1 MENNAVA
8 QVPQSENDM
17 KVSYELVESNAN
29 NLSIANE
36 EQYAE
41 AAEFARLVKTRQ
53 KEVKEY
59 FAPMKE
65 NAHKAHAAI
74 CEREK
79 QMLAPLLKAEKK
91 VKEAMTG
98 YANRLREEARKQEE
112 LMRKLA
118 QQEAERKL
126 AEAIELEKTGD
137 STGAE
142 AAIAE
147 AGVAERFGN
156 SPVIQSGIQAPKVSG
171 VSTIKDYEIV
181 SVSADEV
188 PVSFGGVE
196 IRPVDTKAVM
206 RLIKESGG
214 TVSIPGIQY
223 RETTRLSVSSRR

>member
-17 KVSYELVESNAN
+17 KISYELVESNAN

-53 KEVKEY
+53 KEVREY

-65 NAHKAHAAI
+65 SAHKAHAAI

-79 QMLAPLLKAEKK
+79 QMLAPLLSAERK
-91 VKEAMTG
+91 VKSAMTG
-98 YANRLREEARKQEE
+98 YTDRVREEARRQEE

-118 QQEAERKL
+118 QEEAERKL
-126 AEAIELEKTGD
+126 AEAVELEKSGD
-137 STGAE
+137 QSGAE
-142 AAIAE
+142 LAMAE
-147 AGVAERFGN
+147 ASVAEQVGQN
-156 SPVIQSGIQAPKVSG
+156 ASLNVSAPKIAG
-171 VSTIKDYEIV
+171 VSSIKDYEIV
-181 SVSADEV
+181 SIASDEV
-188 PVSFGGVE
+188 PIFIAGVE

-206 RLIKESGG
+206 RLIKASGG
-214 TVSIPGIQY
+214 TIDIPGIQY